1 MTKPKA
7 TELLAW
13 LPLALL
19 SACASSS
26 GVSQLAKDTY
36 TLSAGVAGTG
46 SVSGNDTKA
55 KREALA
61 EANTF
66 CTNKGKEIQVQNI
79 GTNSTYAGS
88 TVEII
93 FQCLSSAEA
102 ASTEK
107 PVYKREPNLIIEN
120 RNR

>member
-1 MTKPKA
+1 
-7 TELLAW
+7 
-13 LPLALL
+13 
-19 SACASSS
+19 
-26 GVSQLAKDTY
+26 
-36 TLSAGVAGTG
+36 LSAGVAGTG

-93 FQCLSSAEA
+93 FQCLNSAEA